1 MFALFVPR
9 AGTSIGT
16 CIDPSRTE
24 PIAVV
29 RFSANRM
36 RTTMTTILRRW
47 RSSSICSK
55 NVIRFSLAR
64 SESAAF
70 AAKSTRRKWARHM
83 DFPKLRN
90 GASASKR
97 ISVFGHRIRRVAV
110 AADLPVAEFLFLG
123 EGDRADPLRALVRVS
138 LWDEEAHRASMFQ
151 RQRLPVPLIR
161 QEDAGLVQHVQG
173 MRRGG
178 TVPAPKRCESG
189 RGSDLRAPSQ
199 LADAEASQ
207 RAVGRPP
214 PRGQGSR

>member
-9 AGTSIGT
+9 AGTRIGT

-47 RSSSICSK
+47 RSPSMCSK
-55 NVIRFSLAR
+55 NVIGFSLAR
-64 SESAAF
+64 SESAAV

-97 ISVFGHRIRRVAV
+97 ISIFGQRIRRVAI
-110 AADLPVAEFLFLG
+110 AADLPVAEFLFLC
-123 EGDRADPLRALVRVS
+123 EGHRADPLRALVRVS
-138 LWDEEAHRASMFQ
+138 FRDEEANGASMFQ
-151 RQRLPVPLIR
+151 RQRLSVPLIR
-161 QEDAGLVQHVQG
+161 QKDAGLVQHVER
-173 MRRGG
+173 MRRGVA
-178 TVPAPKRCESG
+178 VPA
-189 RGSDLRAPSQ
+189 A
-199 LADAEASQ
+199 
-207 RAVGRPP
+207 
-214 PRGQGSR
+214 